1 MILMDGAMGTQ
12 ILSDGIAIDACLEA
26 LNISHPELIRKIHRR
41 YAAAGAQ
48 VLVTNT
54 FGANRIR
61 LGPWAKRL
69 EAINRAGVR
78 IARKAAPKAKVFA
91 SIGPLGP
98 KGRKLST
105 AQKYKVFRE
114 QAQALVKE
122 KPDGLLIETMISLP
136 EAEAATAAVRKV
148 FNGTVICLV
157 APVKSLGRWDIAFF
171 RRLSRTLRSAGA
183 DILGTNCGKGPKDSL
198 AFFKAL
204 ARVDSGPL
212 CARPAGGKNFA
223 AWAVQFKKMGCAWFG
238 GCCGTTPA
246 TLKAISGSL

>member
-1 MILMDGAMGTQ
+1 MILMDGAMGTVL
-12 ILSDGIAIDACLEA
+12 ISLGISADSCLES
-26 LNISHPELIRKIHRR
+26 LNLTRPSLIQGIHRR
-41 YAAAGAQ
+41 YAAAGSR
-48 VLVTNT
+48 VLVANT

-78 IARKAAPKAKVFA
+78 IAQRAVPKAKVFA

-105 AQKYKVFRE
+105 AQKCRIFGE
-114 QAQALVKE
+114 QARALVKE
-122 KPDGLLIETMISLP
+122 KPDGFLIETMTSLP

-157 APVKSLGRWDIAFF
+157 APVKTLGRWDTAFF
-171 RRLSRTLRSAGA
+171 RRLSETLRSAGA
-183 DILGTNCGKGPKDSL
+183 DVLGTNCGKGPKESFV
-198 AFFKAL
+198 FFKAL
-204 ARVDSGPL
+204 ARVDKGPL

-223 AWAVQFKKMGCAWFG
+223 AWAVQFKKLGCAWFG

-246 TLKAISGSL
+246 TLKAISESL